1 MSNYINA
8 HISSIEKM
16 RCSMNYLIES
26 IFWPFVVLIACHF
39 GFKFIFSYFLST
51 KALVKGVE
59 FKDYLRAIKEGR
71 FRDRFFLGVS
81 SRQMDFLT
89 RDIYSNPGVASI
101 GMPGSGKT
109 FNLNTL
115 ITTEQCSNGD
125 KTYYIMLD
133 ASVKRMGDY
142 NYLEGLDNV
151 SFGLGSVPKIIPA
164 LDFAY
169 GELMAR
175 GEILNKIKA
184 SDTRDYNHVV
194 KDYYDKLLKV
204 SDLGEFIKSL
214 SSEQKEIYLYL
225 FKYDIFEIGDLSQKI
240 VRCIENGEEISNI
253 RDFKIN
259 RPKELAQ
266 IRLVFEEW
274 HTFPQHPAVDFE
286 TNKKTIDS
294 VAYKLDQIAR
304 VGRSNGVML
313 MLATQKGSWSEIPS
327 DLKNGLSSI
336 FCGFISEGSAASAV
350 GLEEA
355 TNIAQEAKGR
365 CKIKGNDGGI
375 DDIQFPMLGKDPE
388 EYKRSAKKLVDEFK
402 KDFNAKIFTFTHK
415 EVKGVLSQE
424 GNIGLV
430 KNYPLEKLVN
440 SLKLLSKDELE
451 IVLRRFLKEFDFT
464 IEELNESM
472 EKASELDSIA
482 LRGEDQKRFALKVIY
497 PTRYGSDEG
506 FNEDN
511 FLKDMAILELEKVLL
526 IDFSSNHQAKAF
538 VRSTGGF
545 YVSVSDL
552 KKTANVLAQRKS
564 LEKEGKWDQ
573 MYENL
578 VFNNEVVGSSDSQNP
593 DYSY

>member
-1 MSNYINA
+1 
-8 HISSIEKM
+8 
-16 RCSMNYLIES
+16 MNYLIES